1 MLKFNCEKDQLL
13 LKLEG
18 IKEERLKHVNEKID
32 AIYNKQQ
39 QLKFYLQV
47 CIVNF
52 IIIRAQTLEGLEKW
66 HSDRLHSKNAAFLL
80 VPLFKI
86 RALIII
92 SVRKNFL

>member
-47 CIVNF
+47 LIVNCKCN
-52 IIIRAQTLEGLEKW
+52 IIIINYNYNQG
-66 HSDRLHSKNAAFLL
+66 SDSKRTRKVAF
-80 VPLFKI
+80 
-86 RALIII
+86 
-92 SVRKNFL
+92 